1 MLGLVQRRVSRMT
14 REQERKLKAMNL
26 PEREEAAVRAI
37 VTLLNQEIGDDD
49 EMKVRVLATVNHYAQ
64 EEGLFG

>member
-1 MLGLVQRRVSRMT
+1 
-14 REQERKLKAMNL
+14 MNL